1 MQVSSFLSRV
11 LPALMLCGA
20 IASADTKPT
29 SLKDAMTTSMGVA
42 LLMFSPESTTKT
54 LACSGDDDDFVCKID
69 KMTIDR
75 GLNIKDMEYK
85 VKASSKA
92 VKTKFESGL
101 QIDCKN
107 IELDEQTCRILPNK
121 LEGEEVDEKSQ
132 NKDMA
137 ESKGEIKT
145 KSPDGSE
152 LSIKYDISYAHNS
165 LKGKDIKQVMIDMIA
180 FSQNMDS
187 EEELMQIL
195 QETRLHI
202 KKLEIVLESK
212 TLSDILYKNANK
224 YRPTSKKE
232 YDAQTRRAAQ
242 DAKNNLAQMSGMLP
256 SEMVE
261 TLTRFVDGVQNFA
274 IDSKKHKR
282 IGLEFQGNNEQG
294 IQPALIISNP
304 LLLLTVI
311 SNGKLKVID

>member
-101 QIDCKN
+101 QI
-107 IELDEQTCRILPNK
+107 
-121 LEGEEVDEKSQ
+121 
-132 NKDMA
+132 
-137 ESKGEIKT
+137 
-145 KSPDGSE
+145 
-152 LSIKYDISYAHNS
+152 
-165 LKGKDIKQVMIDMIA
+165 
-180 FSQNMDS
+180 
-187 EEELMQIL
+187 
-195 QETRLHI
+195 
-202 KKLEIVLESK
+202 
-212 TLSDILYKNANK
+212 
-224 YRPTSKKE
+224 
-232 YDAQTRRAAQ
+232 
-242 DAKNNLAQMSGMLP
+242 
-256 SEMVE
+256 
-261 TLTRFVDGVQNFA
+261 
-274 IDSKKHKR
+274 
-282 IGLEFQGNNEQG
+282 
-294 IQPALIISNP
+294 
-304 LLLLTVI
+304 
-311 SNGKLKVID
+311 